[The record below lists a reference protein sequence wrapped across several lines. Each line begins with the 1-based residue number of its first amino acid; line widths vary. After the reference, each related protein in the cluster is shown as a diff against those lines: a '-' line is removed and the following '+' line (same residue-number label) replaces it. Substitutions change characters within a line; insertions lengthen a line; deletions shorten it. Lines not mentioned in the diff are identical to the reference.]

1 MKYKYIKCQLEALE
15 GKFLWHWLIK
25 KNHEIQD
32 TLVILFPS
40 KGTKYNQYA
49 LQYLEELLK
58 KRQRKNAVLLTF
70 DQDIVSEA
78 KLYSHVIARVI
89 YFSRR
94 KALKLMKYA
103 TLYEFD
109 DRLIIAS
116 LDEPYGR
123 FGSRL
128 LGLNGL
134 TEEEL
139 FVIGVYSLFN

>member
-58 KRQRKNAVLLTF
+58 KRQRKINH
-70 DQDIVSEA
+70 I
-78 KLYSHVIARVI
+78 
-89 YFSRR
+89 
-94 KALKLMKYA
+94 LKNTPRSKIPFHKITTPLQ
-103 TLYEFD
+103 
-109 DRLIIAS
+109 S
-116 LDEPYGR
+116 LP
-123 FGSRL
+123 
-128 LGLNGL
+128 
-134 TEEEL
+134 
-139 FVIGVYSLFN
+139 

>member
-1 MKYKYIKCQLEALE
+1 MQHYM
-15 GKFLWHWLIK
+15 
-25 KNHEIQD
+25 N
-32 TLVILFPS
+32 S
-40 KGTKYNQYA
+40 
-49 LQYLEELLK
+49 
-58 KRQRKNAVLLTF
+58 
-70 DQDIVSEA
+70 
-78 KLYSHVIARVI
+78 
-89 YFSRR
+89 
-94 KALKLMKYA
+94 
-103 TLYEFD
+103 D